1 MSIVNNHIIT
11 WFTYTT
17 SASMDPKHS
26 ILMRLTCS
34 SFKVAKIDSCSICFS
49 QQASQQIDNLQQQ
62 LQFVANQRDQ
72 AYLQY
77 SALQEQNQMYSSS
90 MANLQMVLEQF
101 QQGEFLQ
108 VLSHQEN
115 MCVKSAPL

>member
-1 MSIVNNHIIT
+1 MALLDYIKELKFDRFVFH
-11 WFTYTT
+11 FFY
-17 SASMDPKHS
+17 
-26 ILMRLTCS
+26 
-34 SFKVAKIDSCSICFS
+34 S

-77 SALQEQNQMYSSS
+77 SALQEQNQMYSTS

-115 MCVKSAPL
+115 VREKCTPMNPNFIW